1 MLTKIVISMAILRI
15 LSSFIEFLAAILIYR
30 SNSIEKALL
39 INSLLALVGPLIF
52 ISITTIG
59 LIGIADKLSFQK
71 LIWIIVG
78 IACLF
83 IGVLKK

>member
-15 LSSFIEFLAAILIYR
+15 LSSFIELIAAILIFR
-30 SNSIEKALL
+30 SNSVEKALL
-39 INSLLALVGPLIF
+39 INSLLALVGPLVF

-78 IACLF
+78 ISCLF